1 MRNSIRYKL
10 AAFIVIIMAFSM
22 ASVIVYSS
30 LFVEKYYTNKKQN
43 SIKNLYYSLND
54 VGNNDDDISE
64 TDSVEKLNRVCETLG
79 ATMIV
84 VDENGNTIYSYG
96 AGKKLSDIWR
106 DMIFGRSISQ
116 GNTSKLV
123 ESEDGFNIYATEDKA
138 SSDRYYELF
147 GTFDNGNSAII
158 RMSVESFRESI
169 SISNKFYLGL
179 GIIAI
184 ILATLI
190 ILMITSRY
198 TKPLLEL
205 ADLSKKMSEL
215 DFNAKY
221 TGYHNDE
228 IGMLGNSMNDMSEKL
243 ERAITDLKAAN
254 IELQKD
260 IEKKEEIDEMRK
272 EFISNV
278 SHELK
283 TPIALI
289 QGYAE
294 GLQEGIS
301 ENPED
306 MQYYCDVII
315 DEADKM
321 NKMVKSLL
329 TLNQLEFG
337 DSHVNMERFDIV
349 SVINGVIASMKIKA
363 EESNVKIK
371 FSCNKQIYVWADE
384 FQIEEVITNYLSNA
398 LNHVDENKL
407 IKVEIVQKN
416 GIVRVAIFNTGKN
429 IPEEE
434 LENIWIKFYK
444 VDKART
450 RAYGGNGI
458 GLSIVKAIMDRHNK
472 DYGVINKEDGVEF
485 WFELDCNT
493 LEERQSE

>member
-1 MRNSIRYKL
+1 MRKSIRYKM
-10 AAFIVIIMAFSM
+10 AALIVIIMTLSM
-22 ASVIVYSS
+22 AAVVIYSS
-30 LFVEKYYTNKKQN
+30 LFMERYYAGTKQT
-43 SIKNLYYSLND
+43 SIKNVYYSLKD
-54 VGNNDDDISE
+54 IIKDDDDILVS
-64 TDSVEKLNRVCETLG
+64 SNVEKINRVCETLG
-79 ATMIV
+79 ATLIV
-84 VDENGNTIYSYG
+84 VDEEGNTIYSYG
-96 AGKKLSDIWR
+96 AGKKLAEVWR
-106 DMIFGRSISQ
+106 DMIFGRNAQQEGVSS
-116 GNTSKLV
+116 LV
-123 ESEDGFNIYATEDKA
+123 ESADGYKLYSTEEKSSADK
-138 SSDRYYELF
+138 YYELF

-158 RMSVESFRESI
+158 RMSVESFKESI
-169 SISNKFYLGL
+169 SISNKFYLWIGFV
-179 GIIAI
+179 AI
-184 ILATLI
+184 IVATII
-190 ILMITSRY
+190 ILFVTSRY

-205 ADLSKKMSEL
+205 ADISKKMSNL

-221 TGYHNDE
+221 TGHHNDE
-228 IGMLGNSMNDMSEKL
+228 LGVLGNSMNDMSEKL
-243 ERAITDLKAAN
+243 ERAISELKAAN

-260 IEKKEEIDEMRK
+260 IERKEEVDEMRK

-294 GLQEGIS
+294 GLQEGIT

-321 NKMVKSLL
+321 NKMVKNLL

-349 SVINGVIASMKIKA
+349 SVISGVISSMKLQMQQKEVNI
-363 EESNVKIK
+363 E
-371 FSCNKQIYVWADE
+371 FSCDKKIYVWADE

-398 LNHVDENKL
+398 LNHVDENKI
-407 IKVEIVQKN
+407 IKVEIIEKN
-416 GIVRVAIFNTGKN
+416 GIVRVAVFNTGKN
-429 IPEEE
+429 IPEDE
-434 LENIWIKFYK
+434 LDNIWVKFYK

-472 DYGVINKEDGVEF
+472 AFGVENKENGVTF
-485 WFELDCNT
+485 WFELDCKV
-493 LEERQSE
+493 R